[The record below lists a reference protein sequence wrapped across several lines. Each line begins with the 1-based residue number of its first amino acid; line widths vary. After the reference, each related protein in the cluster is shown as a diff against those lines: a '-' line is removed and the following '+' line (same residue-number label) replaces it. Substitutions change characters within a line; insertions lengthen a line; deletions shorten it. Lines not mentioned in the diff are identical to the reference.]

1 MHPLPDNHGAAHRRS
16 QVNELD
22 GLDDIV
28 SEFLLESNENLDQLD
43 QDLVALESDP
53 TSKELLG
60 RIFRSIH
67 TVKGTSGFLGLHRL
81 EKVAH
86 AGENLLA
93 KLRDGDLVLHA
104 GLSDLLLQT
113 VDIMRAILTGL
124 EATNAEPQGDDSTL
138 LADLTAACAGESPAP
153 PAGELPTQRTREN
166 ADEVAPVTAA
176 DPAPEAPVTDRAPE
190 APAAEAGHDGRRSVS
205 ESSVRVDITVLDQ
218 LMTLVGELV
227 LTRNQVLQQT
237 GSKRD
242 AAVGRTLG
250 RLDQLTADLQDA
262 VLKTRMQPIE
272 HVWSKVPR
280 VVRDLARQLNKDVAV
295 HLHGGETELDR
306 AVLESVKDPL
316 THLVR
321 NAIDHGIE
329 NPDDRVAAG
338 KPRQGNLTL
347 RAYHDAGQVTVE
359 ITDDGNGIDPEVV
372 RARALERGLI
382 DARTAASM
390 TRDQLIDLVFA
401 PGFSTAA
408 AVTNVSGRGVGM
420 DVVRSNIQQIGGSVD
435 ISSTVG
441 KGSSFR
447 ITIPLTLAIIPTLA
461 VTSMDEVY
469 AIPQASLVELV
480 RLDPAHTASRV
491 ENVSGSPVFRL
502 RGRLLPLLDLRDV
515 LGEPARPAD
524 QPTSIAVLVSDGQQL
539 GLVVDRVSAIEDT
552 VVKPLGAHL
561 RDLPVY
567 SGAAVMGDG
576 GVSLIL
582 DVAAL
587 AARAG
592 MTSRAGSTDT
602 EEETFEGDTLERLLL
617 LSTSNGGQVA
627 LPLSAVDR
635 LEEIAADRLERI
647 GGHEVVQYRDRILP
661 LVRLVDSLLGAS
673 GPTWGAEEDPN
684 KPLTVVVCT
693 RDGHLI
699 GLVAEQVLDIVHA
712 ELSIRSPLDS
722 SGRLGSAVISGR
734 VTELVDLDP
743 IIGPMASLLG
753 AHAAAGV

>member
-1 MHPLPDNHGAAHRRS
+1 M
-16 QVNELD
+16 NELD
-22 GLDDIV
+22 GLDEIV

-153 PAGELPTQRTREN
+153 PAGELPTQRTRES
-166 ADEVAPVTAA
+166 ADEVAPITAA
-176 DPAPEAPVTDRAPE
+176 DPAPEAPT
-190 APAAEAGHDGRRSVS
+190 AEAGHDGRRSVS

-329 NPDDRVAAG
+329 TPDDRVAAG

-382 DARTAASM
+382 DARVAATMS
-390 TRDQLIDLVFA
+390 RDQLIDLVFA

-561 RDLPVY
+561 RGLPVY

-673 GPTWGAEEDPN
+673 GPTWGADEDPN
-684 KPLTVVVCT
+684 KPLTVVVCA

>member
-1 MHPLPDNHGAAHRRS
+1 M
-16 QVNELD
+16 NELD
-22 GLDDIV
+22 GLDEIV

-153 PAGELPTQRTREN
+153 PAGELPTQRTRES

-176 DPAPEAPVTDRAPE
+176 DPAPEAPT
-190 APAAEAGHDGRRSVS
+190 AEAGHDGRRSVS

-329 NPDDRVAAG
+329 TPDDRVAAG

-382 DARTAASM
+382 DARVAATMS
-390 TRDQLIDLVFA
+390 RDQLIDLVFA

-561 RDLPVY
+561 RGLPVY

-602 EEETFEGDTLERLLL
+602 VEETFEGDTLERLLL

-673 GPTWGAEEDPN
+673 GPTWGADEDPN
-684 KPLTVVVCT
+684 KPLTVVVCA

>member
-1 MHPLPDNHGAAHRRS
+1 M
-16 QVNELD
+16 NELD
-22 GLDDIV
+22 GLDEIV

-153 PAGELPTQRTREN
+153 PAGELPTQRTRES
-166 ADEVAPVTAA
+166 ADEVAPITAA
-176 DPAPEAPVTDRAPE
+176 DPAPEAPT
-190 APAAEAGHDGRRSVS
+190 AEAGHDGRRSVS

-329 NPDDRVAAG
+329 TPDDRVAAG

-372 RARALERGLI
+372 RTRALERGLI
-382 DARTAASM
+382 DARVAATMS
-390 TRDQLIDLVFA
+390 RDQLIDLVFA

-561 RDLPVY
+561 RGLPVY

-673 GPTWGAEEDPN
+673 GPTWGADEDPN
-684 KPLTVVVCT
+684 KPLTVVVCA

>member
-1 MHPLPDNHGAAHRRS
+1 M
-16 QVNELD
+16 NELD
-22 GLDDIV
+22 GLDEIV

-176 DPAPEAPVTDRAPE
+176 DPAPEAP
-190 APAAEAGHDGRRSVS
+190 AAEAGHDGRRSVS

-329 NPDDRVAAG
+329 TPDDRVAAG

-372 RARALERGLI
+372 RTRALERGLI
-382 DARTAASM
+382 DARVAATMS
-390 TRDQLIDLVFA
+390 RDQLIDLVFA

-561 RDLPVY
+561 RGLPVY

-602 EEETFEGDTLERLLL
+602 VEETVEGDTLERLLL

-673 GPTWGAEEDPN
+673 GPTWGADEDPN
-684 KPLTVVVCT
+684 KPLTVVVCA

>member
-1 MHPLPDNHGAAHRRS
+1 M
-16 QVNELD
+16 NELD
-22 GLDDIV
+22 GLDEIV

-153 PAGELPTQRTREN
+153 PAGELPTQRTRES

-176 DPAPEAPVTDRAPE
+176 DPAPEAPT
-190 APAAEAGHDGRRSVS
+190 AEAGHDGRRSVS

-329 NPDDRVAAG
+329 TPDDRVAAG

-372 RARALERGLI
+372 RTRALERGLI
-382 DARTAASM
+382 DARVAATMS
-390 TRDQLIDLVFA
+390 RDQLIDLVFA

-561 RDLPVY
+561 RGLPVY

-673 GPTWGAEEDPN
+673 GPTWGADEDPN
-684 KPLTVVVCT
+684 KPLTVVVCA